1 MRKWAGFRWR
11 KPPPGG
17 SKDNDAGVAMKK
29 EKKISD
35 YLDPEWVHVFEIPG
49 FSDRMTLIRG
59 TVRPGL
65 LALSAELSANLSGM
79 GPRDYWPHVASH
91 MRRRVNPPPETW
103 LALGPEKRGYKA
115 YAHSGVFIGASGLSV
130 RFVLKDEAEAERR
143 HLGKWLMGHGEDFLK
158 WKESAGDVL
167 DYGPVHNHPGK
178 IAGVLS
184 TDPVLLGKRLAENK
198 TASLDIGFPADFGM
212 TLSDLI
218 ERIRGFEPLYLMS
231 KGS

>member
-1 MRKWAGFRWR
+1 MEIKLLLDIGNDNEGGFE
-11 KPPPGG
+11 
-17 SKDNDAGVAMKK
+17 MKK
-29 EKKISD
+29 GKKISD

-49 FSDRMTLIRG
+49 FSDRMGLIRG

-65 LALSAELSANLSGM
+65 VALATELSASLSGD

-115 YAHSGVFIGASGLSV
+115 YAHSGVFIGAAGLSV
-130 RFVLKDEAEAERR
+130 RFVLKDEAAVERR
-143 HLGKWLMGHGEDFLK
+143 HLGNWIVGHEEDFLN
-158 WKESAGDVL
+158 WKKSAGDVL
-167 DYGPVHNHPGK
+167 DFGPVHNNPEKSPGP
-178 IAGVLS
+178 LT

-198 TASLDIGFPADFGM
+198 TASLDVGFPADFTM
-212 TLSDLI
+212 SVPDLV
-218 ERIRGFEPLYLMS
+218 ERIRGFDLLYRMS

>member
-1 MRKWAGFRWR
+1 VDLI
-11 KPPPGG
+11 
-17 SKDNDAGVAMKK
+17 DNDDGVEMKK
-29 EKKISD
+29 GKKISD

-65 LALSAELSANLSGM
+65 VALAAELSENLSGA

-115 YAHSGVFIGASGLSV
+115 YAHSGVFIGAAGLSV

-143 HLGKWLMGHGEDFLK
+143 HLGQWLVGDGDEFLK
-158 WKESAGDVL
+158 WKESAGHVL
-167 DYGPVHNHPGK
+167 DFGPVHNHPEK
-178 IAGVLS
+178 SPGVF
-184 TDPVLLGKRLAENK
+184 DPDPALLGKRLAENK
-198 TASLDIGFPADFGM
+198 TASLDVGFPADFRM
-212 TLSDLI
+212 TVSDLVEI
-218 ERIRGFEPLYLMS
+218 IRGFEPLYLIS

>member
-1 MRKWAGFRWR
+1 
-11 KPPPGG
+11 
-17 SKDNDAGVAMKK
+17 MKK

-158 WKESAGDVL
+158 WKVVPVEGRTILRAIDLHEKHKYAFWDSLVIHSAIEGGARWL
-167 DYGPVHNHPGK
+167 
-178 IAGVLS
+178 LS
-184 TDPVLLGKRLAENK
+184 EDLRDGQR
-198 TASLDIGFPADFGM
+198 IGGL
-212 TLSDLI
+212 T
-218 ERIRGFEPLYLMS
+218 IRNPFLHE
-231 KGS
+231 